1 MSERLNWGLIG
12 GGEGSQIGFAHR
24 IGAELDGKFK
34 FVAGALDVDP
44 QRSREYGKRLGL
56 AEDRAYGNWKEML
69 DAESSRDD
77 RIDLVTVA
85 TPNETHFEISKAF
98 LDQGFHV
105 FCEKPLTTRL
115 EDAKTLVQTAE
126 EKQRVNAVNFGY
138 SGYPMVRQMRAAVQR
153 DELGKVRVVFA
164 EFAGGFF
171 ADAADADNPR
181 VRWRFDPEQAGV
193 SAVTADAGIHAL
205 HMACFVTG
213 QKVQSLSA
221 DFYSSVQ
228 GRLLEDDSMVSFRM
242 DGGTIGRLWTSGL
255 AIGRAHGLRIQVFG
269 EKGGFRWEQEQPNQL
284 HWTPLGEPTR
294 ILERGAEGLHP
305 EADRASRITVGHAE
319 GMPLA
324 FANLYRDL
332 GDHIQALKAGR
343 EPDPISRA
351 YPGFEEG
358 LHTLDFVHAAVR
370 SAKEGSR
377 WVEIG

>member
-34 FVAGALDVDP
+34 FAAGALDVDP

-98 LDQGFHV
+98 IDKGFHV

-138 SGYPMVRQMRAAVQR
+138 SGYPLVRQMRAAVEQG
-153 DELGKVRVVFA
+153 ELGKVWVVFA

-181 VRWRFDPEQAGV
+181 VRWRFDPEKAGV

-221 DFYSSVQ
+221 DFSSSVQ

-242 DGGTIGRLWTSGL
+242 DGGTVGRLWTSGL

-377 WVEIG
+377 WVEI